1 MGHEL
6 EQELIAAWRANEAMN
21 DMVLDALDG
30 EQLACTLSKRGGR
43 GVLGEFAH
51 IHTNRVWQIEK
62 RAPDLAKGL
71 KKYAAKD
78 ESSVSELKKQMKA
91 SGKAVEELLV
101 GQLNGTPKRRGFNKG
116 VFTTLAYFVA
126 HESHHRGRIL
136 LTLNV
141 SGKTIDKDVAMAIW
155 GWDQV

>member
-1 MGHEL
+1 MPHEL
-6 EQELIAAWRANEAMN
+6 EQELVSAWRANEAMN
-21 DMVLDALDG
+21 ALVLDALDE

-43 GVLGEFAH
+43 GVLGELAH

-71 KKYAAKD
+71 KTYAAKD
-78 ESSVSELKKQMKA
+78 EPSVSELKKQFEA
-91 SGKAVEELLV
+91 SGRAVESLLV
-101 GQLNGTPKRRGFNKG
+101 GQLNGAPKRRGFKKG

-136 LTLNV
+136 LTLKA
-141 SGKTIDKDVAMAIW
+141 SGRTLDKDAAMGLW
-155 GWDQV
+155 GWDRV